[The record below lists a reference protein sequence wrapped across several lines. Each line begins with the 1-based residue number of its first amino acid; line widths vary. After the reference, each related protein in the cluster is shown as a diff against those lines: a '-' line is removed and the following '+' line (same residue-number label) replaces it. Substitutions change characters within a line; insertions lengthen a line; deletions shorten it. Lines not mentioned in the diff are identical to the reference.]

1 MLTLAKAKQ
10 WLRIDGNY
18 DDEIIQDI
26 LDTITQYFKNAID
39 NFDTTNEEMMKI
51 LTIPTI
57 AMLCDMYENRSFN
70 INSSSEKTRFLVQSA
85 ILQAQY
91 CYKEDEEE

>member
-1 MLTLAKAKQ
+1 MMTLEKAKQ
-10 WLRIDGNY
+10 WLRVDGNY

-26 LDTITQYFKNAID
+26 LDTIKQYFRNAID
-39 NFDTTNEEMMKI
+39 GFDESNEEMMKI

-57 AMLCDMYENRSFN
+57 AMLCDMYEKRSFN
-70 INSSSEKTRFLVQSA
+70 IDNSSEKTRFLVQSA

-91 CYKEDEEE
+91 CYGSEEE